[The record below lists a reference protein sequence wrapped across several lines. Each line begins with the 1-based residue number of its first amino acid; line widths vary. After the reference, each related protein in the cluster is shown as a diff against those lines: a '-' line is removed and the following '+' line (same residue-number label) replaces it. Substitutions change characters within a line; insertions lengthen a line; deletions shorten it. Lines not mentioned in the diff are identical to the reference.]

1 MTYSRLNSSAATL
14 SKNRTEDSISPF
26 SGMCTTCVDG
36 CIGMCEIGK
45 SAYRGAEMIY
55 PQPFGQITTA
65 SQKDYPVDLSHFTIL
80 GRAAG
85 VWGIEEDS
93 DRAIFPNVD
102 LETTIGHAPGIRYKL
117 PFTLAAMGSTNI
129 AKNNWPGLAAGAA
142 ITGTAIA
149 VGENVVGMDMGSK
162 FEGGRVISSGE
173 LEDRVKLFRD
183 WQMDGYGEVFIQANV
198 EDTRLGV
205 QEYAIKKLGV
215 TAVELKWGQGAKDI
229 GGEVKI
235 KDLKKAQELQ
245 KRGYVV
251 LPNPTDP
258 RVVEAFERGSFHEFE
273 RHSRVG
279 MVAKDSFLRR
289 VDELRK
295 AGAKYITLKTGA
307 YRPVDLARAVKF
319 ASLADLDLLT
329 VDAAG
334 GGTGMSPWRMMNE
347 WGVPGI
353 ELHSLLRNYLDRLSS
368 QGEYI
373 PPIAL
378 AGGFTFEDQMF
389 KGFAL
394 CAPYV
399 KLIAWARGPL
409 AAAMVAKTIGKS
421 IEERNLPIYVQ
432 RFGLTVDDVFVTA
445 PELRHMLGDRFN
457 KLPVGAIGYYT
468 YYQRVAQG
476 LRQLMAGARKF
487 AVKHITRDDIAA
499 LTPEAARVSGLQM
512 VSDIDREESESVLSD
527 SMREA
532 AEKVLGSR

>member
-14 SKNRTEDSISPF
+14 SKNRTEDSVSPF

-65 SQKDYPVDLSHFTIL
+65 GQKDYPVDLSHFTIL

-85 VWGIEEDS
+85 VWGIEADS

-117 PFTLAAMGSTNI
+117 PFTLGAMGSTNI

-149 VGENVVGMDMGSK
+149 VGENVVGMDMGAK
-162 FEGGRVISSGE
+162 FEKGRVISSGE
-173 LEDRVKLFRD
+173 LADRVKLFRD
-183 WQMDGYGEVFIQANV
+183 WQIDGYGEVFIQANV

-251 LPNPTDP
+251 LPDPSNPK
-258 RVVEAFERGSFHEFE
+258 VIEAFERGSFHEFE

-279 MVAKDSFLRR
+279 MVTKEGFLRR

-307 YRPVDLARAVKF
+307 Y
-319 ASLADLDLLT
+319 
-329 VDAAG
+329 
-334 GGTGMSPWRMMNE
+334 
-347 WGVPGI
+347 
-353 ELHSLLRNYLDRLSS
+353 
-368 QGEYI
+368 
-373 PPIAL
+373 
-378 AGGFTFEDQMF
+378 
-389 KGFAL
+389 
-394 CAPYV
+394 
-399 KLIAWARGPL
+399 
-409 AAAMVAKTIGKS
+409 
-421 IEERNLPIYVQ
+421 
-432 RFGLTVDDVFVTA
+432 
-445 PELRHMLGDRFN
+445 
-457 KLPVGAIGYYT
+457 
-468 YYQRVAQG
+468 
-476 LRQLMAGARKF
+476 
-487 AVKHITRDDIAA
+487 
-499 LTPEAARVSGLQM
+499 
-512 VSDIDREESESVLSD
+512 
-527 SMREA
+527 
-532 AEKVLGSR
+532 